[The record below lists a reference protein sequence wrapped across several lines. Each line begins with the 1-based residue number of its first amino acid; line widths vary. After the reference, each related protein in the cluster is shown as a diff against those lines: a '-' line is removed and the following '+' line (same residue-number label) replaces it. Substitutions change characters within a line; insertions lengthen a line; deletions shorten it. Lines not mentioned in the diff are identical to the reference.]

1 MTTSG
6 LLPII
11 RALNGWLSDHY
22 DPGLDPIDDSTAA
35 IRQEA
40 LLILDRLE
48 LLRAMVQA
56 HQMGVENEM

>member
-1 MTTSG
+1 MMTSG

-11 RALNGWLSDHY
+11 RALNGWISEHC
-22 DPGLDPIDDSTAA
+22 DPGLDPIDDDMAA

-48 LLRAMVQA
+48 LLRSMVQA
-56 HQMGVENEM
+56 HQMEGLNE